1 MCTDMTKTELMFT
14 FTSYVTPVRVHA
26 VTENAALLKPAIQSS
41 QYEDCHA
48 TRAVDGLI
56 DSSHVSCTSGLE
68 STAHSDSWWAVDL
81 GSPMDVAR
89 VCVTN
94 DYNLQH
100 GTLIFRSFHNE
111 NVGQLFIT
119 SHGLKSLEDRC
130 TSLPEYEEGTLM

>member
-1 MCTDMTKTELMFT
+1 MTKTELMFT

-56 DSSHVSCTSGLE
+56 DSSHVSCTSGLV
-68 STAHSDSWWAVDL
+68 HSDSPWWAVDL
-81 GSPMDVAR
+81 GSPTD

-94 DYNLQH
+94 DYNPVQ

-111 NVGQLFIT
+111 NVGQLYIYYFAWA
-119 SHGLKSLEDRC
+119 
-130 TSLPEYEEGTLM
+130 